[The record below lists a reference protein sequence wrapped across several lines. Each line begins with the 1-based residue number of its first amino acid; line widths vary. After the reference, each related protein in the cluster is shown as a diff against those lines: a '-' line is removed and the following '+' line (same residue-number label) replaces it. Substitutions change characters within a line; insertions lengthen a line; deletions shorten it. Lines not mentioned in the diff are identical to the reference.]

1 MANHKSAIKRHKQS
15 LKKRTRNRII
25 KSSLRTLMKSIR
37 ATATATTPLTEE
49 ERKKLAV
56 EAESTIAKAAAKGI
70 MHKKNASRNISR
82 MAQILRGKDLTETV

>member
-1 MANHKSAIKRHKQS
+1 
-15 LKKRTRNRII
+15 
-25 KSSLRTLMKSIR
+25 MKSIR